1 MATSPIGPTTSNT
14 TTHPASTSAADAIGN
29 KAPTEQ
35 MFLQL
40 LIAQIKNQNPMNPQD
55 STQFVSQLAQFSQL
69 EQTLAIRKNSDTLVN
84 DFSQLTTPT
93 TPATPGA

>member
-1 MATSPIGPTTSNT
+1 MATSPVGPTTPST
-14 TTHPASTSAADAIGN
+14 TPATQSTAAAIGS

-40 LIAQIKNQNPMNPQD
+40 LIAQIKNQDPTNPQD

-69 EQTLAIRKNSDTLVN
+69 EQTLAIRQDSDKLVA
-84 DFSQLTTPT
+84 DWTQATTAPNPT
-93 TPATPGA
+93 TAG